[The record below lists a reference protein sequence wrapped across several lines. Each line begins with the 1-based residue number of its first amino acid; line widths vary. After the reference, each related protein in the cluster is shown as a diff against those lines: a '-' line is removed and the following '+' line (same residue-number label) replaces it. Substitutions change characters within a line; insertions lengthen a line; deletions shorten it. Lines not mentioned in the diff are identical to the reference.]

1 MLSPGTQQL
10 DLLRIIADFQKENGI
25 ATVED
30 VQLVE
35 KTGLD
40 MNFVR
45 TALNELESIGYVQLE
60 KIRTLLGFSYS
71 VDLTSRGKAV
81 VKTLSVVYP

>member
-10 DLLRIIADFQKENGI
+10 DLLRIIADFQKKDAIN
-25 ATVED
+25 TVED

-40 MNFVR
+40 VNFVR
-45 TALNELESIGYVQLE
+45 TALNELESIGYIYLE
-60 KIRTLLGFSYS
+60 KTKTLSGFNYS